1 MTGKLRILAALFTV
15 LAASPLT
22 QAAETVLLK
31 PNLRDGDLQRV
42 KVTFETEGM
51 LHLQAEGKQNVEVP
65 VKIKAQLQYDEKLLA
80 PTADQATCTRS
91 TRYYKKAQATV
102 NFRDA
107 VMKSALRDDRRI
119 IAAEAKDITNPAIF
133 SPLGPLSRDELD
145 LVDVPGN
152 SLLVDDLLPGKKVS
166 VGQRWKLDSKALA
179 PLFALEAV
187 NDSDIECH
195 LKSVEKGLAIVY
207 LQGTISGAVGGVA
220 SEIRLAAKY
229 NFDIDRQ
236 RVSWFAVSMKEKRSI
251 GHAQPG
257 LNVTARVQMA
267 TSKAS
272 QCPELDDHVLADL
285 RLERDE
291 ASELLEFKSENAG
304 FQMLLGRNWH
314 VMIDRQD
321 VAVMRFVE
329 RGDLIAQCNLSQLPE
344 LAENEPFAM
353 EQFQQDIKRILD
365 ENFGEFVTASES
377 QNDEGLHVMRVVA
390 SGTVSDLP
398 IHWVYY
404 HVRNPA
410 GRRASCVF
418 TMEANLVDRFEG
430 ADHSLIG
437 SFQFSEVM
445 ETAAKDAKLAR

>member
-15 LAASPLT
+15 LAAT
-22 QAAETVLLK
+22 GETRAAESVLLK
-31 PNLRDGDLQRV
+31 AELRHGDLQRV
-42 KVTFETEGM
+42 QVTFESEGT
-51 LHLQAEGKQNVEVP
+51 LHLKAEGKQNVEVP
-65 VKIKAQLQYDEKLLA
+65 VQIKAQLQYDEKLLK
-80 PTADQATCTRS
+80 PTTDQTAFTS
-91 TRYYKKAQATV
+91 SARYYKKAQATV
-102 NFRDA
+102 NFREA
-107 VMKSALRDDRRI
+107 VMKSSLRDDRRF
-119 IAAEAKDITNPAIF
+119 IAAEAKDVTAPTIF

-152 SLLVDDLLPGKKVS
+152 SLLVDRLLPGQKVS

-179 PLFALEAV
+179 ALFALEAV
-187 NDSDIECH
+187 NESDIECH

-229 NFDIDRQ
+229 NFDVERQ

-272 QCPELDDHVLADL
+272 HCPELDDHVLADL
-285 RLERDE
+285 NLEPDE
-291 ASELLEFKSENAG
+291 ASQLLEFKSENAG
-304 FQMLLGRNWH
+304 FQMLVGRNWH

-321 VAVMRFVE
+321 VAVMRFVD

-344 LAENEPFAM
+344 LSENEPFAM

-377 QNDEGLHVMRVVA
+377 QTDEGLHVMRVVA

-430 ADHSLIG
+430 ADHSLIS
-437 SFQFSEVM
+437 SFRFTEVA
-445 ETAAKDAKLAR
+445 ETAASDDKVTR